1 MTAGLEHTMGST
13 KRKAAQSE
21 APAPRNNA
29 AITSRSFK
37 RGVAAIAI
45 IVVASLIPCV
55 AILQNGTSNFA
66 GVNADAAPAPVSQ
79 PWGRLEYT
87 PIVIAPPLEFV
98 PDPPREYYSE
108 DIAWRFPEI
117 GPVELSIL
125 FQTIELSAPLREKLL
140 SMARPNKAIGG
151 MSIHPSR
158 QFILNLRPKDRSAL
172 YIALA
177 DHKQNVDQN
186 EQFRFCG
193 SSPDD
198 WFAGAAVSPATRKLI
213 DPLIYRRGEFM
224 YFADIRC
231 TDYLASRTERLDLLR
246 ALNRDATFLAHLKVS
261 PDSDLEALVKYWGRG
276 GRAGEVR
283 PILEALMQ
291 RGGEQTINITHLL
304 PALARRK
311 LYTYPKRSLKDMT
324 VHLRDCHWTSL
335 NFFNE
340 APDDSLSLPDGRNI
354 KLALKTNYYRITGGL
369 RLGDVIMFLNSR
381 GLAVHSAVYIADD
394 VFFHRCGS
402 NSTAPWALTRRRRLD
417 AYYPSHQKYEIR
429 YFRHSSL

>member
-87 PIVIAPPLEFV
+87 PIVIAPPLEFI
-98 PDPPREYYSE
+98 PDPPREYYSK
-108 DIAWRFPEI
+108 DAVWHFPELNPA
-117 GPVELSIL
+117 GLSVL
-125 FQTIELSAPLREKLL
+125 FQTTGLSAPFRKKLI
-140 SMARPNKAIGG
+140 SMAAPNKAIGG
-151 MSIHPSR
+151 MSIHPPR
-158 QFILNLRPKDRSAL
+158 QFVLDICPKDRSAL
-172 YIALA
+172 YLALY
-177 DHKQNVDQN
+177 DNRRNVDQST
-186 EQFRFCG
+186 QFRFRG
-193 SSPDD
+193 SSPDE
-198 WFAGAAVSPATRKLI
+198 WFAGSAVSPAIRKLI
-213 DPLIYRRGEFM
+213 EPLIYRRGEFM
-224 YFADIRC
+224 YFADLRIIG
-231 TDYLASRTERLDLLR
+231 YVASRTERSNLLKT
-246 ALNRDATFLAHLKVS
+246 LKRDATFLAHLKIS

-276 GRAGEVR
+276 GRAHEVR

-304 PALARRK
+304 PALARRT
-311 LYTYPKRSLKDMT
+311 LYTYPKRSDSDIAT
-324 VHLRDCHWTSL
+324 RNRDCHWTAV

-340 APDDSLSLPDGRNI
+340 APDDTFCDSTKVTTAVETD
-354 KLALKTNYYRITGGL
+354 YYRISGNL
-369 RLGDVIMFLNSR
+369 RLGDIVVLINSQR
-381 GLAVHSAVYIADD
+381 EVVHSAVYIADD
-394 VFFHRCGS
+394 VFFHRCGPKS
-402 NSTAPWALTRRRRLD
+402 SAPWALTRRKHLG
-417 AYYPSHQKYEIR
+417 AYYPSHQKFKIR
-429 YFRHSSL
+429 YYRHSSL